1 MIVGMLKVYVVSAAS
16 DREALMDALGE
27 LGVVHLSPV
36 DRAKAV
42 AEEKTLA
49 GVDTATRAIQILSG
63 LVPAGTKPR
72 ISAEEA
78 AGETMRIHRRSA
90 EAASR
95 LASLHRQIAQLA
107 MWGDVRLEQ
116 FEQLRRAGVNLQFFS
131 VRQKNV
137 PEVQADLVQVLG
149 DLPGKRALL
158 AVIARSGEPALPE
171 KADPVPLP
179 QRDTPSIRKE
189 AAEIDAALKADSR
202 RLDEL
207 AHMVEEISDWQ
218 TRLQQDARYTI
229 ATNGALSGEHL
240 FAVQGWTPA
249 EKAESLAA
257 DLAAAG
263 IEAAVQTF
271 EPAEDEEPPTLI
283 RYPRW
288 ARPIKGLFDVLGTVA
303 GFREFDVSVP
313 FMIALPIFAAML
325 IGDGG
330 YGAILLLGPLLFYK
344 RAAKAL
350 GAEFTRLI
358 IVIGAV
364 GLVWGALTGTFFGV
378 LLYRPVIPVDMSE
391 RSRTLIMQMSFI
403 MGAIHLSVAQL
414 WRALVLWPSLKVLG
428 RIGWAIFIWGMLGVV
443 RHYVMSAPSPFTL
456 QSPWAYLLIAGATL
470 AIVFESPSR
479 NPLKMLA
486 LGLANFPMSVLS
498 AFADV
503 ISYVRLMAV
512 GLASGVLASSFNDLA
527 LSTGSWLTAIP
538 VLVFGH
544 GLNLGLALIA
554 IFAHGVRLN
563 MLEFSNN
570 LGMEWTG
577 YQYCPF
583 AQPASKEI
591 VR

>member
-1 MIVGMLKVYVVSAAS
+1 MIVNMLKVYVVSAAN
-16 DREALMDALGE
+16 DRDTLMGSLGE
-27 LGVVHLSPV
+27 LGVLHLTPV
-36 DRAKAV
+36 DRDKAV
-42 AEEKTLA
+42 ADEKTLA
-49 GVDTATRAIQILSG
+49 SIDTAAKAVQILSD
-63 LVPAGTKPR
+63 LEPAGRKPK
-72 ISAEEA
+72 ISAEQAAEESVGIRRRSTEA
-78 AGETMRIHRRSA
+78 AN
-90 EAASR
+90 R
-95 LASLHRQIAQLA
+95 LATLHRQIERLA

-116 FEQLRRAGVNLQFFS
+116 FEQLRRSGVDVQFFS
-131 VRQKNV
+131 VPQKNA
-137 PEVQADLVQVLG
+137 PDVQAEFVQILG
-149 DLPGKRALL
+149 DLRGKRTLV
-158 AVIARSGEPALPE
+158 AVIDRGGEVSLPE
-171 KADPVPLP
+171 QADPVSLP
-179 QRDTPSIRKE
+179 KRDRPSIRKE
-189 AAEIDAALKADSR
+189 AAEIDAALKADSE
-202 RLDEL
+202 RLAEL
-207 AHMVEEISDWQ
+207 AHMVDEIKAWQ
-218 TRLQQDARYTI
+218 TRLQHHADYTI
-229 ATNGALSGEHL
+229 ATKGAVSGEHL
-240 FAVQGWTPA
+240 FAVQGWAPA

-263 IEAAVQTF
+263 IEAAAQTF
-271 EPAEDEEPPTLI
+271 EPAEDDTPPTLI

-288 ARPIKGLFDVLGTVA
+288 TLPIKGLFDLLGTVA

-330 YGAILLLGPLLFYK
+330 YGVILLLGPLLFHK

-358 IVIGAV
+358 TVIGAV
-364 GLVWGALTGTFFGV
+364 GLIWGALTGTFFGV
-378 LLYRPVIPVDMSE
+378 VLYRPVIPVDMSE
-391 RSRTLIMQMSFI
+391 RSRTLIMQISFI
-403 MGAIHLSVAQL
+403 MGAIHLSAAQL

-443 RHYVMSAPSPFTL
+443 RHYVMGAPSPFTL
-456 QSPWAYLLIAGATL
+456 ESPWSYLLIAGGAL

-486 LGLANFPMSVLS
+486 LGVANFPLSVLS

-512 GLASGVLASSFNDLA
+512 GLASGVLASSFNELA
-527 LSTGSWLTAIP
+527 LSTGSWLAAIP

-583 AQPASKEI
+583 TQPASKEI